1 MKDLFTEIWESIR
14 RNKLRTCLTG
24 FAVSWGI
31 FMLIVL
37 LGAGNG
43 LMNAFMRGG
52 EGIATNVVEVE
63 GGWTSKPYDG
73 LKEGRRI
80 DLDESDVTL
89 TGSEAFADHVDRVI
103 ATVSTSATVSYGKKH
118 FSGSIEGDFPARQE
132 MDRID
137 ILYGRFINDKDIRES
152 RKVVVLPEDRA
163 ETLLGND
170 VRDSGFRMQMSSA
183 SKTTNF
189 NSSSGKKVSVQDL
202 IGKYIR
208 IGDFSF
214 RVVGITKANAESNSN
229 TVYAPYTTIRAI
241 YGKGRVVDEIYFTI
255 HGLTNQQDSDEF
267 EAQYRSVVNLQHR
280 AAPDDTRATW
290 IWNRFSQNLQ
300 MNRGERLISTALWV
314 IGLFTL
320 LGGIVGVS
328 NIMLITVKERTHE
341 FGIRKAI
348 GAGPWSIMK
357 LILAESVTI
366 TAFFGYVGML
376 LGMVACLI
384 LDKTVGQSSVSVM
397 DEQIAMLVNPTVGLD
412 VALEA
417 TLVLIIA
424 GSIAGLFPARKAAH
438 VRPIEALRAE

>member
-1 MKDLFTEIWESIR
+1 MRDVFTEIWESVR

-52 EGIATNVVEVE
+52 EDISTNTMQV
-63 GGWTSKPYDG
+63 GGGSTSKPYDG

-80 DLDESDVTL
+80 WLDERDVAL
-89 TGSEAFADHVDRVI
+89 TGSEVFANHVDQVI
-103 ATVSTSATVSYGKKH
+103 SSVSTSATVSYGRKH
-118 FSGSIEGDFPARQE
+118 FSGSIEGNFPARQE
-132 MDRID
+132 MDKIE
-137 ILYGRFINDKDIRES
+137 ILYGRFLNDKDIKDS

-163 ETLLGND
+163 ETLLGNE
-170 VRDSGFRMQMSSA
+170 VRDSGARFPGVAA
-183 SKTTNF
+183 SVR
-189 NSSSGKKVSVQDL
+189 SGKQVNVQDML
-202 IGKYIR
+202 GKYVR
-208 IGDFSF
+208 IGDFSY
-214 RVVGITKANAESNSN
+214 RVVGIAKSNQESNSN
-229 TVYAPYTTIRAI
+229 TVYAPYTTIRTI
-241 YGKGRVVDEIYFTI
+241 YGKGQEIDDITFTF
-255 HGLTNQQDSDEF
+255 HGLDSEAENEAF
-267 EAQYRSVVNLQHR
+267 EEQFRATMNVRHR
-280 AAPDDTRATW
+280 AAPDDRRALW
-290 IWNRFSQNLQ
+290 IWNRFTQNLQ
-300 MNRGERLISTALWV
+300 MNRGRNLLSTALWV
-314 IGLFTL
+314 IGLLTL

-348 GAGPWSIMK
+348 GASPWGIMK

-376 LGMVACLI
+376 LGMLACMV
-384 LDKTVGQSSVSVM
+384 LDKTVGQSSVSIM
-397 DEQIAMLVNPTVGLD
+397 DEQIAMFVNPTVGLD

-424 GSIAGLFPARKAAH
+424 GSLAGLFPARKASR

>member
-1 MKDLFTEIWESIR
+1 MRDVFIEIWESIR

-43 LMNAFMRGG
+43 LMNAFLVGG
-52 EGIATNVVEVE
+52 EGISTNVMQVG

-73 LKEGRRI
+73 LKEGRI
-80 DLDESDVTL
+80 IELDERDVAL
-89 TGSEAFADHVDRVI
+89 TKSEVFANHVDQVI
-103 ATVSTSATVSYGKKH
+103 STVSTSATVIYGKKH
-118 FSGSIEGDFPARQE
+118 FSGSIEGSFPARRQ
-132 MDRID
+132 MDKIE
-137 ILYGRFINDKDIRES
+137 ILYGRFLNEKDIKEN
-152 RKVVVLPEDRA
+152 RKVVVLPEDQA

-170 VRDSGFRMQMSSA
+170 IRDTGARLPGMKLN
-183 SKTTNF
+183 SK
-189 NSSSGKKVSVQDL
+189 SGKKVRPQDIL
-202 IGKYIR
+202 GKYIR
-208 IGDFSF
+208 IGDFSY
-214 RVVGITKANAESNSN
+214 RVVGITKTNDASNSN
-229 TVYAPYTTIRAI
+229 TVYVPYTTLRVI
-241 YGKGRVVDEIYFTI
+241 YGKGRTVDDITFTF
-255 HGLTNQQDSDEF
+255 HGLDSEKENEAF
-267 EAQYRSVVNLQHR
+267 EEQYRSAVNLRHR
-280 AAPDDTRATW
+280 AAPDDRRALW
-290 IWNRFSQNLQ
+290 IWNRFTQNLQ
-300 MNRGERLISTALWV
+300 MNRGRNILNTALWI

-348 GAGPWSIMK
+348 GASPWDIVK

-366 TAFFGYVGML
+366 TAVFGYIGMFFGMI
-376 LGMVACLI
+376 ACQV
-384 LDKTVGQSSVSVM
+384 LDKTVGQSSVSIM
-397 DEQIAMLVNPTVGLD
+397 DEQIAMFVNPTVGLD

-424 GSIAGLFPARKAAH
+424 GTIAGFFPARKAAQ

>member
-1 MKDLFTEIWESIR
+1 MRDVLTEIWESIR

-52 EGIATNVVEVE
+52 EDISTNTMQV
-63 GGWTSKPYDG
+63 GGGRTSKPYDG

-80 DLDESDVTL
+80 WLDERDVAL
-89 TGSEAFADHVDRVI
+89 TGSEVFANHVDQVI
-103 ATVSTSATVSYGKKH
+103 SSVSTSATVSYGRKH
-118 FSGSIEGDFPARQE
+118 FSGSIEGNFPARQE
-132 MDRID
+132 MDKIE
-137 ILYGRFINDKDIRES
+137 ILYGRFLNDKDIKDS

-163 ETLLGND
+163 ETLLGNE
-170 VRDSGFRMQMSSA
+170 VRDSGARFPGVAA
-183 SKTTNF
+183 SVR
-189 NSSSGKKVSVQDL
+189 SGKQVNVQDML
-202 IGKYIR
+202 GKYVR
-208 IGDFSF
+208 IGDFSY
-214 RVVGITKANAESNSN
+214 RVVGIAKSNQESNSN
-229 TVYAPYTTIRAI
+229 TVYAPYTTIRTI
-241 YGKGRVVDEIYFTI
+241 YGKGQEIDDITFTF
-255 HGLTNQQDSDEF
+255 HGLDSEAENEAF
-267 EAQYRSVVNLQHR
+267 EEQFRATMNVRHR
-280 AAPDDTRATW
+280 AAPDDRRALW
-290 IWNRFSQNLQ
+290 IWNRFTQNLQ
-300 MNRGERLISTALWV
+300 MNRGRNLLSTALWI
-314 IGLFTL
+314 IGLLTL

-348 GAGPWSIMK
+348 GASPWGIMK

-376 LGMVACLI
+376 LGMLACMV
-384 LDKTVGQSSVSVM
+384 LDKTVGQSSVSIM
-397 DEQIAMLVNPTVGLD
+397 DEQIAMFVNPTVGLD

-424 GSIAGLFPARKAAH
+424 GSLAGLFPARKASR